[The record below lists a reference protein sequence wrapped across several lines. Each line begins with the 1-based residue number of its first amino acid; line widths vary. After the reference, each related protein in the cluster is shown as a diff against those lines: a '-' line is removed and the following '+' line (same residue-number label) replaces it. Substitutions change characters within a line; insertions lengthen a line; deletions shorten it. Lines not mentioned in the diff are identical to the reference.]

1 MTFIVRSAE
10 ISKYG
15 QYPGSRSVEELL
27 SNGII
32 ILDKWQ
38 GPTSHDVAS
47 IVKKVLGRAKSGHAG
62 TLDPMV
68 SGILVIA
75 LDNACKVLPALQK
88 QDKEYVGVMHLH
100 KAVDDKALGLAIK
113 KITGEITQRPP
124 VRSAVARRERKRTV
138 YSFDILERK
147 ENDVLFRVRCEAG
160 TYVRLLCHAI
170 GQHVGGAHMKE
181 LRRTAVGAF
190 SESRAV
196 KIHDLADAYA
206 DWKESGSEEIRNY
219 VLPVE
224 TAVEGIGKI
233 VIKDSAVYSV
243 SKGSPLYGGG
253 ISRIESTIKKGDLV
267 ALLTLRGE
275 LVALARSE
283 IDATQRNRSVAARVE
298 RVIMTEGYPKV

>member
-1 MTFIVRSAE
+1 MVHTLAAHVDIHVQKSPEDTPMTFIVRSAE

-100 KAVDDKALGLAIK
+100 KAVDDKA
-113 KITGEITQRPP
+113 
-124 VRSAVARRERKRTV
+124 
-138 YSFDILERK
+138 
-147 ENDVLFRVRCEAG
+147 
-160 TYVRLLCHAI
+160 
-170 GQHVGGAHMKE
+170 
-181 LRRTAVGAF
+181 
-190 SESRAV
+190 
-196 KIHDLADAYA
+196 
-206 DWKESGSEEIRNY
+206 
-219 VLPVE
+219 
-224 TAVEGIGKI
+224 
-233 VIKDSAVYSV
+233 
-243 SKGSPLYGGG
+243 
-253 ISRIESTIKKGDLV
+253 
-267 ALLTLRGE
+267 
-275 LVALARSE
+275 
-283 IDATQRNRSVAARVE
+283 
-298 RVIMTEGYPKV
+298 